1 MNYPTRIIQSYRN
14 GIISRSVFVELFREW
29 QEIEM
34 MRKAILKQSEKLEKI

>member
-14 GIISRSVFVELFREW
+14 GIISRSVFVELFRQW

-34 MRKAILKQSEKLEKI
+34 ARKAILNQSEKLENI